1 MDIKNL
7 QLLKKGG
14 FANIFG
20 KEEIVYKLGDTS
32 HRELLRGQYRLLKEL
47 DDPHFVS
54 VYDWIEEGDICGFSM
69 ELLRGSTID
78 RILPKIPEKRKEF
91 DKIKSILLGI
101 LDSISY
107 LHSRGIIHGDL
118 KPSHIFVDDDNNVK
132 IIDPGYDP
140 DIITPRYA
148 APEAII
154 GDPSPASD
162 IYSLG
167 IILYEIIT
175 REKPFDGSLSEI
187 IEAKL
192 SKDITKP
199 SEFNP
204 SIPDELEL
212 LVERM
217 TSRRM
222 DSRLRSVSDVWK
234 EMEVGSHEVSTKAS
248 LIPMFAGRKKE
259 LEYFEGILSRLPEP
273 HIIWVRGDFGMG
285 KTKLLN
291 QFRMK
296 ALIKGLS
303 VKELACSELYNV
315 FGEGNL
321 PLKPQIFSIDDT
333 EGSLTLPGLLK
344 ENAKTIRFRPIII
357 LISSDR
363 EVEKIGELSDIT
375 TVLSLSTLNEEE
387 IGFICDKNFPSLK
400 KREDLVLYLRER
412 TNGIPALI
420 NETLHYLCEEG
431 IIERKREKYVFDEKK
446 AKAIA
451 FSPDIEKFLKFQIEN
466 LADQDRELLKMCSI
480 FPDRIPLEFVN
491 ALDIDKPYILIES
504 LIRKGLLG
512 RNEGIASFANKW
524 IRDFLYQ
531 TLEDKEKERLYKNI
545 IKKEDIT
552 DPIILYPLQ
561 MELGMKDE
569 AFQSIKLVAKERI
582 KEKNY
587 PKAISLLER
596 ALYLKK
602 DKTIQMILARLLEL
616 VGNYKDAVKLYKKLH
631 RIEPDNPYFLLR
643 LGSDEVLTGMTRQAE
658 ENLREV
664 LDKSSGKIQQKA
676 IYDMGRLFLETG
688 KLDRASPL
696 LSEYLDAV
704 KDRES
709 VIPELNF
716 LQAYI
721 AYLENKPNEVINI
734 STHALKRSLSPYL
747 EKGFLNFLGLAK
759 QKKEEHREAIDYFD
773 ECLLLARDESNRYN
787 EGIHLINRGFSLL
800 RLDRYREAV
809 GELESSL
816 SIFKDARMKEMEEKA
831 VCDLSV
837 LYLRMG
843 YWDKLK
849 NRIQE
854 LKERYGEIGPLLK
867 EKMAYARM
875 YIGDFI
881 GANVLIKE
889 SKEEGEDT
897 VETEAILSSFKGE
910 WGKAEESFRGVLK
923 EVKGDRRREREISWR
938 LSESLYHQ
946 GRPKEAIRFIQP
958 YLKEENSIKSDFE
971 KANLL
976 SSWGLVNQDS
986 TSLDKALELFVA
998 LDLPFYTGR
1007 THLKKGSI
1015 YFKENEIEKAVEH
1028 LRKSE
1033 DIFSKLKA
1041 EAFLGRARKLLSEC
1055 AEKLS
1060 GRSGYIRT
1068 YSEISQLLSAIDSEK
1083 RFDEALSILTR
1094 FFHAERGAII
1104 LKVDE
1109 EDIIISSFNIDKTTL
1124 EDATRISSTI
1134 TGQTAKGE
1142 IIIAG
1147 DAGHD
1152 KRFKNLD
1159 SVNRNQIKAILCV
1172 PITAE
1177 DEIYGSLYLDSTIK
1191 EDVFLPRD
1199 KEFLQSMGRILGIL
1213 FSKGDLLYRLKEENI
1228 KLKKMAKATGSY
1240 HSIVGVSL
1248 PMQKIYEIIEETSP
1262 LDINILITGETGTGK
1277 ELVARTI
1284 HELSRRK
1291 NYPFIT
1297 VDCSSLTETL
1307 LQSELFGHKKGS
1319 FTGAVEDKEGMCE
1332 KANKGIL
1339 FLDEIGDAPLSVQA
1353 GLLHVTDRGEIRRVG
1368 ETEWRKVNLRII
1380 AATNKDLEQAV
1391 MLKEFRDDLYYRLN
1405 HITINILS
1413 LRERREDIPFIA
1425 RHYLKI
1431 FSSRENKEI
1440 EGFTKDTMEILT
1452 TYPWPGNIRELKH
1465 MVEIAVIR
1473 SKEKLISSRDLP
1485 EQLSEEK
1492 IWQPIQENIKSL
1504 WERELI
1510 LRTLNDNNGN
1520 VRKTARQLNISR
1532 RHLYRLLKTYE
1543 IER

>member
-14 FANIFG
+14 FANIFE

-54 VYDWIEEGDICGFSM
+54 VYDWIEEEDICGFSM
-69 ELLRGSTID
+69 ELLKGSSID

-118 KPSHIFVDDDNNVK
+118 KPSHIFVDDDNNVR
-132 IIDPGYDP
+132 IIDPGYCP

-199 SEFNP
+199 SDFNP

-222 DSRLRSVSDVWK
+222 DLRIRSVSDVWK

-248 LIPMFAGRKKE
+248 FIPVFAGRKKE
-259 LEYFEGILSRLPEP
+259 LEYFEGTLSRLPEP

-296 ALIKGLS
+296 ALIKGLP
-303 VKELACSELYNV
+303 VKELACSELYRV

-321 PLKPQIFSIDDT
+321 SLKPQIFSIDDT
-333 EGSLTLPGLLK
+333 EGSLTLPGLLQ

-375 TVLSLSTLNEEE
+375 TVLSSSPLNEEE
-387 IGFICDKNFPSLK
+387 IGFICDKNFPGLK
-400 KREDLVLYLRER
+400 KREDLIIYLRER

-431 IIERKREKYVFDEKK
+431 IIERKREKYVFNEKK

-451 FSPDIEKFLKFQIEN
+451 FSPNIEKFLKFQIEN
-466 LADQDRELLKMCSI
+466 LADQDRELLRMCSV

-504 LIRKGLLG
+504 LIGKGLLR
-512 RNEGIASFANKW
+512 RNEGIVSFANKW

-545 IKKEDIT
+545 IKKEGIT
-552 DPIILYPLQ
+552 DPTVLYPLQ
-561 MELGMKDE
+561 MGLGMKDE
-569 AFQSIKLVAKERI
+569 TFQSIKLVAKERI
-582 KEKNY
+582 KEKDY

-616 VGNYKDAVKLYKKLH
+616 VGNYKDAVKLYEKLH
-631 RIEPDNPYFLLR
+631 RIEPDNPYFLLK
-643 LGSDEVLTGMTRQAE
+643 LGANQRILGILGEAE
-658 ENLREV
+658 KNLQSAI
-664 LDKSSGKIQQKA
+664 DISSGFVKQKA
-676 IYDMGRLFLETG
+676 NYELGRLLLETERRG
-688 KLDRASPL
+688 DASILISECKGEL
-696 LSEYLDAV
+696 LPQLHYL
-704 KDRES
+704 RT
-709 VIPELNF
+709 
-716 LQAYI
+716 YI
-721 AYLENKPNEVINI
+721 AYLGEDYMETIRI
-734 STHALKRSLSPYL
+734 SRGLLNRNLSPRW
-747 EKGFLNFLGLAK
+747 KGAFLAMLGLAE
-759 QKKEEHREAIDYFD
+759 QKKENYEESIGYFESAIEINRELGDRSNEAIN
-773 ECLLLARDESNRYN
+773 LANN
-787 EGIHLINRGFSLL
+787 GFSLL

-816 SIFKDARMKEMEEKA
+816 SIFKDARMKEMEERA
-831 VCDLSV
+831 LWSLSV

-854 LKERYGEIGPLLK
+854 LKGRYGEIGPLLK

-875 YIGDFI
+875 YMGDFI
-881 GANVLIKE
+881 GANELIE
-889 SKEEGEDT
+889 ELKEEGEDT
-897 VETEAILSSFKGE
+897 AETEAILSSFKGE
-910 WGKAEESFRGVLK
+910 WEKAEKSFREVLK

-946 GRPKEAIRFIQP
+946 GRPKEAIRLIQP
-958 YLKEENSIKSDFE
+958 YIKELSSVKSDFE

-986 TSLDKALELFVA
+986 TSLDKALELFIA

-1007 THLKKGSI
+1007 THLKKGII
-1015 YFKENEIEKAVEH
+1015 YFKDNEIEKAVEH

-1033 DIFSKLKA
+1033 DIFSKLEA
-1041 EAFLGRARKLLSEC
+1041 ETFLGRARKLLSEC

-1068 YSEISQLLSAIDSEK
+1068 YSEISQLLSSIDSEE
-1083 RFDEALSILTR
+1083 RFDEALSILTH

-1104 LKVDE
+1104 LKVDD
-1109 EDIIISSFNIDKTTL
+1109 EDILISSFNIDKTTL

-1152 KRFKNLD
+1152 KRFRNLD

-1177 DEIYGSLYLDSTIK
+1177 DEIYGSLYLDSTIE

-1248 PMQKIYEIIEETSP
+1248 PMQEIYEIIEETAP

-1353 GLLHVTDRGEIRRVG
+1353 GLLHVSDRGEIRRVG

-1405 HITINILS
+1405 HITINIPP
-1413 LRERREDIPFIA
+1413 LRERREDIPFTA

-1431 FSSRENKEI
+1431 FSGRENKEI

-1520 VRKTARQLNISR
+1520 IRKTARQLNISR
-1532 RHLYRLLKTYE
+1532 RHFYRLLKSYE